1 MESAKSRSTAIQPAR
16 GDAMRE
22 LIRMQSGFGQLL
34 DIWSRLSTLED
45 GLPLADIEET
55 DDSYIIELDLP
66 GVDKSDIHT
75 DVAGQ
80 RLIVSGVRKEKERT
94 GVLRRRSRSVGA
106 FRHEIVLPGK
116 IDADRVTAKFVD
128 GVLTIEI
135 AKASR
140 EKPRHIKIQ

>member
-16 GDAMRE
+16 GDAMSE

-75 DVAGQ
+75 EVAGQ
-80 RLIVSGVRKEKERT
+80 RLIISGVRKEKERT
-94 GVLRRRSRSVGA
+94 GVLRRRSRPVGE
-106 FRHEIVLPGK
+106 FRHEIALPGK
-116 IDADRVTAKFVD
+116 IDADLVTARFVD

-135 AKASR
+135 AKAST
-140 EKPRHIKIQ
+140 EKPTHIKIQ